1 VFEVIANGRYFWI
14 PFDSIIRLGGQ
25 PARGH
30 DYKNGIQLSGDIPG
44 ATLQTNWT
52 PDIRSTVTF
61 VQMAAKLDPIIA
73 PGANENWATV
83 ASVEMDIFKGFTLKP
98 TYSYIWMHG
107 GSCNANAA
115 TTGSSLGNPNA
126 GGVQLNDCTTPAPF
140 SPLTTQR
147 NTIGGDVRWTIGGFS
162 LQPTFLYQFGTTQTF
177 VLGPG
182 QFINPATGLPTS
194 FAGGN
199 GKRTNDISAFIFD
212 TIAGYRIGPL
222 NLQAR
227 AMFTSGQN
235 AQSQIQNGAAV
246 SYYRPINSAFGYMAG
261 WSDIQ
266 TGGVDYITASLV
278 GIPGLTLRES
288 PSYDKYG
295 RIFVGFAT
303 DYALTPAL
311 TFTGLA
317 NASWT
322 PYKVN
327 TRSIL
332 TANGL
337 APCPN
342 TPTAGFGTC
351 TSDGRGTAQYLGTE
365 AALGMTYRFAPNVAL
380 DLIGS
385 YMWTGDA
392 LNNAGV
398 AGGLIGPNP
407 RDALDIYKLSTRIR
421 FTF

>member
-1 VFEVIANGRYFWI
+1 V
-14 PFDSIIRLGGQ
+14 GGQ

-52 PDIRSTVTF
+52 PDIRSTLTF
-61 VQMAAKLDPIIA
+61 LQVSAKLDPVIA
-73 PGANENWATV
+73 LGANDNWAM
-83 ASVEMDIFKGFTLKP
+83 AGSLEMDVFKGFTIKP
-98 TYSYIWMHG
+98 TYTYIWMHG
-107 GSCNANAA
+107 GSCNASA
-115 TTGSSLGNPNA
+115 TIAMGNPAA
-126 GGVQLNDCTTPAPF
+126 GGYNPNTCGSPVPA

-147 NTIGGDVRWTIGGFS
+147 NTVGGDLRWVAGGFS
-162 LQPTFLYQFGTTQTF
+162 LQPTFLYQFGTGQSF

-182 QFINPATGLPTS
+182 QQLSPSTGLPTVNS
-194 FAGGN
+194 GL

-222 NLQAR
+222 NLQGR

-235 AQSQIQNGAAV
+235 AQSQVQNGAAI
-246 SYYRPINSAFGYMAG
+246 SYYRPIQSAFGYMAG

-278 GIPGLTLRES
+278 GISGLTLRES

-303 DYALTPAL
+303 DYSLTPAL
-311 TFTGLA
+311 TLTGLA

-327 TRSIL
+327 TRSL
-332 TANGL
+332 LSSNGL
-337 APCPN
+337 VQCPN
-342 TPTAGFGTC
+342 VPTAGFGNC
-351 TSDGRGTAQYLGTE
+351 TSDGKGTAQYLGTE
-365 AALGMTYRFAPNVAL
+365 AALGLTYRFAPNVAI

-398 AGGLIGPNP
+398 VGGLIGPNP
-407 RDALDIYKLSTRIR
+407 RDALDIYKLSTRLR